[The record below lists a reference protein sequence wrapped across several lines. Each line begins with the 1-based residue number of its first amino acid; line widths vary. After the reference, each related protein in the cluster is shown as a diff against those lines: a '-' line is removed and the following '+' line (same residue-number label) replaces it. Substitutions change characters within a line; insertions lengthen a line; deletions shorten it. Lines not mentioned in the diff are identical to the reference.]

1 MQHYFINENL
11 TNNQRVILPLEI
23 GHHLSKVLRAEVG
36 DKFQLVSVTHLVY
49 LAEIGSI
56 DGRQVTATIQ
66 KELHMN
72 VELPVEVTIVS
83 GLSKKNKPE
92 LIVQKATELGAD
104 HIIFLPMARS
114 IVKWDQKSEKKLKRL
129 NEVALSAAE
138 QSHRN
143 LVPTVSYLHSL
154 YELTK
159 RPFDVKLV
167 AYEEAAKDG
176 EESNLAQALKDI
188 RPDTSIVAVFG
199 PEGGISSE
207 EISLLTDQAYI
218 SAGLGPR
225 ILRTETAPMY
235 FLSAVSVMTELLTS

>member
-176 EESNLAQALKDI
+176 EESHLAQALKDI

-235 FLSAVSVMTELLTS
+235 FLSSVSVMTELLKS

>member
-36 DKFQLVSVTHLVY
+36 NKVQLVSVTHLVY

-114 IVKWDQKSEKKLKRL
+114 IVKWDKKSEKKLKRL

-235 FLSAVSVMTELLTS
+235 FLSSVSVMTELLKS

>member
-36 DKFQLVSVTHLVY
+36 DKVQLVSVTHLVY

-114 IVKWDQKSEKKLKRL
+114 IVKWDKKSEKKLKRL

-235 FLSAVSVMTELLTS
+235 FLSSVSVMTELLKS

>member
-1 MQHYFINENL
+1 M
-11 TNNQRVILPLEI
+11 ILPLEI

-235 FLSAVSVMTELLTS
+235 FLSAVSVMTELLKS

>member
-235 FLSAVSVMTELLTS
+235 FLSAVSVMTELLKS

>member
-235 FLSAVSVMTELLTS
+235 FLSSVSVMTELLKS

>member
-11 TNNQRVILPLEI
+11 TSNQRVILPLEI

-143 LVPTVSYLHSL
+143 IVPTVSYLHSL

-235 FLSAVSVMTELLTS
+235 FLSSVSVMTELLKS

>member
-36 DKFQLVSVTHLVY
+36 DKVQLVSVTHLVY

-176 EESNLAQALKDI
+176 EESHLAQALKDI

-235 FLSAVSVMTELLTS
+235 FLSSVSVMTELLKS